1 MVRVPGEKARQ
12 IDGAVIESFEV
23 SAYELKKVEHRIE
36 LMGLHLVFT
45 LLQDVGVLP

>member
-12 IDGAVIESFEV
+12 IDRAVVESFEV
-23 SAYELKKVEHRIE
+23 STHELKKVEHRIE
-36 LMGLHLVFT
+36 LMGFDLVFT